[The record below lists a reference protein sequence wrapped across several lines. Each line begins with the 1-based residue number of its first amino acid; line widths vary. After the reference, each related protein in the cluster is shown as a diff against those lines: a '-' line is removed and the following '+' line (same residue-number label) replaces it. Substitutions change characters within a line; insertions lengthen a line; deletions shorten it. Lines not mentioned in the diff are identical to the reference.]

1 MHHVTAATNI
11 IPSSRSA
18 ASLRPISR
26 CRRRVWCYQYLTAPS
41 GYPLAE
47 HLNQH
52 APRAVVKAP
61 GFFIQLTG
69 TGANSSTRCCA
80 SAGEPGQDNAC
91 RTAPAGSHQSH
102 ESWARLHR
110 GHSCSTGK
118 PVSRNHH
125 IACGR
130 GNVIPNFCQLRV
142 YKLLPARSSDY
153 RDLKTMLAYVLKHD
167 DILN

>member
-1 MHHVTAATNI
+1 MHHVATGANI

-18 ASLRPISR
+18 ASLRPISKCQR
-26 CRRRVWCYQYLTAPS
+26 QVCYCRYSTAPS
-41 GYPLAE
+41 GYRRQDT
-47 HLNQH
+47 LNQH
-52 APRAVVKAP
+52 APGTVVKAP
-61 GFFIQLTG
+61 GFFIQRPG

-80 SAGEPGQDNAC
+80 STGEPGADNAY

-102 ESWARLHR
+102 ESWAALHR

-125 IACGR
+125 NPCGR

-142 YKLLPARSSDY
+142 YKLSPARSSDY
-153 RDLKTMLAYVLKHD
+153 RDLKTMLAYVLKTD